1 MGLYCEDIDTM
12 LRIDLHVIRQII
24 YSKRSILTQQSI
36 VDKSS
41 SWTMLVGSNE
51 GDSTTNMNIHELL
64 YPQSSPSCFINWE
77 DTLSQQSWN
86 WVTLLNQDLSA
97 FIAANYHTL

>member
-24 YSKRSILTQQSI
+24 YANRSILSQQSI

-41 SWTMLVGSNE
+41 SRIMLIGTNE
-51 GDSTTNMNIHELL
+51 GNSTTNMNIYESL
-64 YPQSSPSCFINWE
+64 YPQSSPSCFIN
-77 DTLSQQSWN
+77 
-86 WVTLLNQDLSA
+86 
-97 FIAANYHTL
+97 